1 MQSPGE
7 VPNLGTAQ
15 LSAVDSSA
23 PGRRSRPLTAASP
36 NRRQPGGNGPERA
49 PNRAQSAPTLP
60 TRGYAG
66 HVARRQTRVPAPGDD
81 EYLPHTPDERRAHAD
96 ALHQR
101 AQQEPQPAFL
111 FAQAGECYA
120 EDGHDAD
127 AERMFR
133 HSLAEPGAPTGTLHG
148 IYADFLFDRGRS
160 DEALTLLQEARR
172 LKPEAPHAHVA
183 IGETLLEYDHPAEAA
198 RWFTAG
204 LVDLLGSLTE
214 VDLDDLREDVDIA
227 MLTRG
232 RHEARQALN
241 QPNDHL
247 DEIYAAYRAEL
258 DADQPNA

>member
-1 MQSPGE
+1 M
-7 VPNLGTAQ
+7 
-15 LSAVDSSA
+15 
-23 PGRRSRPLTAASP
+23 
-36 NRRQPGGNGPERA
+36 
-49 PNRAQSAPTLP
+49 
-60 TRGYAG
+60 
-66 HVARRQTRVPAPGDD
+66 PGDD

-96 ALHQR
+96 ALNER
-101 AQQEPQPAFL
+101 AQREPRPAFL

-133 HSLAEPGAPTGTLHG
+133 HALAEPGAPTGTLHG
-148 IYADFLFDRGRS
+148 IYADFLFNRGRS
-160 DEALTLLQEARR
+160 DEALTLLHEARR

-204 LVDLLGSLTE
+204 LVDLLGSLTAIE
-214 VDLDDLREDVDIA
+214 LDDLLDDVDIV
-227 MLTRG
+227 MLARG

-241 QPNDHL
+241 QPTDHL
-247 DEIYAAYRAEL
+247 DEIYATYRAEL